1 MNQTTNAAVHDRPDA
16 APTERQLP
24 SLPAGRPPTRPLSIV
39 TVHFS
44 GDLEHNLLRS
54 PCVADPLNQ
63 LVRVDNVGNIHFD
76 TLSQAIQSGM
86 DRACHDLVAVV
97 HEDVLLPDGWQQ
109 ALEAALAELEA
120 VDPEWGLA
128 GSVGWREDGCL
139 AGHFSDPGGYR
150 QLFDGCRHAEVVR
163 LDEQLLLMRRSR
175 PLPLDPQLP
184 SIHNLG
190 RDLPLAARTLG
201 RRTYVL
207 DAPTIHK
214 YADSQGRPILNRDD
228 SPKIRA
234 RSSYAWRADYACSA
248 DYVRHKWPQIGALPL
263 APAAVTA
270 PAATPATL
278 DRPVVLLA
286 RGGGGSRLLS
296 DLARDAGLFIGNDV
310 NVSGDALELV
320 LPTYKALL
328 NRHHRHPDWQRAAG
342 VLELRDTAARMLD
355 RAGAPAMWGFK
366 LPESLLVLEEILQAF
381 PDARFVHLVRDPLAT
396 CLRRTHMTAR
406 VDNQIGQAA
415 LPAAYRYFGRPTAEI
430 HTDAPALH
438 MALTSRHQIE
448 TALDLLDGLAPERSL
463 QLRYEELLAD
473 PAAAVVRAARWIH
486 GRDDPSV
493 LGSTLLREV
502 DPGRAARTA
511 STFAPEVEAEVA
523 AWLAPLRFRLGY
535 VAA

>member
-1 MNQTTNAAVHDRPDA
+1 MQRRL
-16 APTERQLP
+16 PTLQAGG
-24 SLPAGRPPTRPLSIV
+24 PATRPLSIV

-76 TLSQAIQSGM
+76 TLSQAIQSGL
-86 DRACHDLVAVV
+86 DQARHDLVAVV
-97 HEDVLLPDGWQQ
+97 HEDVLLPEGWQQ
-109 ALEAALAELEA
+109 ALELALADLEA

-128 GSVGWREDGCL
+128 GSVGWMGDGRL
-139 AGHFSDPGGYR
+139 MGHFSDPGGYW
-150 QLFDGCRHAEVVR
+150 QLFEGCRHAEVVR

-190 RDLPLAARTLG
+190 RDLPLAARVLG
-201 RRTYVL
+201 RRTYAL

-214 YADSQGRPILNRDD
+214 YADAQGRPILTRDD

-248 DYVRHKWPQIGALPL
+248 DYIRHKWPQIGALPL
-263 APAAVTA
+263 APVPVTA
-270 PAATPATL
+270 PAAVPAML
-278 DRPVVLLA
+278 ERPVVLLA

-296 DLARDAGLFIGNDV
+296 SLARDAGLFVGNDV

-320 LPTYKALL
+320 LPIYKALL

-342 VLELRDTAARMLD
+342 VAELRDAAARMLD

-381 PDARFVHLVRDPLAT
+381 PGARFLHLVRDPLAT
-396 CLRRTHMTAR
+396 CLRRTHLTAR
-406 VDNQIGQAA
+406 VDNQIGQAT
-415 LPAAYRYFGRPTAEI
+415 LPAAYRYCGRPTGKI
-430 HTDAPALH
+430 HADAPALH
-438 MALTSRHQIE
+438 MALTSRHQVE
-448 TALDLLDGLAPERSL
+448 SALDLLDGLAPERSL
-463 QLRYEELLAD
+463 QLRYEDLLAD
-473 PAAAVVRAARWIH
+473 PAAAITRAACWIH
-486 GRDDPSV
+486 GRDDPPG
-493 LGSTLLREV
+493 LGSTLLGEV
-502 DPGRAARTA
+502 DPGRAVRTA
-511 STFAPEVEAEVA
+511 ATFAPEVEAEVA
-523 AWLAPLRFRLGY
+523 AWLAPLRSRLGY
-535 VAA
+535 AAPR